1 MDKVYKHQEVEKK
14 WYAFWE
20 KEGFFTPKTDPK
32 KKPYTIIMPPP
43 NANGYLHIGH
53 AAFLTLEDIMIRYH
67 RMKGEVTLWLPGA
80 DHAGILTQVV
90 FERKLEK
97 EEHKSRFDLGRE
109 EFVRR
114 SMEFTLKN
122 KEVMERQ
129 MKAIGAS
136 CDWSRESFTLD
147 PKFNKPI
154 YQTFKNLY
162 DDGFLYRD
170 FRMINWCVR
179 CSTALS
185 DLEVV
190 YKEKKDPL
198 YYIKYGPFVLA
209 TVRPETKFGDTA
221 VAVHPQD
228 RRYQKYIGKEI
239 KAEGLLGKFSLK
251 VIADQA
257 VDPKFG
263 TGVVKVTPAHDP
275 DDFAMGQR
283 HHLEV
288 KQVIDFDGRLN
299 NKTGPYKGMTVEAA
313 RKKTAEDLKKK
324 GLIEK
329 IDFNYSHNVA
339 VCERCQTIVE
349 PLVSLQWFIKTKPL
363 AQRAMES
370 VKKGEI
376 KFKPERFEKN
386 FFIWMENIRDWCISR
401 QLWWGHRIPVWYCGK
416 KNLSQLQLLMNPELT
431 KIKDE
436 GCGEIIVSAKTPQ
449 TCPKCLKTNLIQDPD
464 TLDTWF
470 SSGQWPYTTLGF
482 AQDDGR
488 DFEYFYPTSVMETG
502 YEILFFWVARMI
514 MLGLYSTGKVPFKLV
529 YLHGLVR
536 DAFGQKMSKSK
547 GNVIDPL
554 TVIDE
559 YGADSLRMSLVYGTS
574 VGSDVKLSEKKIE
587 AMRNFGNKIWNMARF
602 IKMNMEF
609 FEKNNKKFNPDI
621 NYLPKNSDDKNLL
634 KKFKMLTK
642 LITKNMDTYR
652 FAPVAE
658 ILYNFLWHELAD
670 IYIEKVKERL
680 KNNDYE
686 ALNTL
691 YQAYMTCMV
700 MLHPFMPHI
709 TEEIN
714 KKLTGENAK
723 PLIITPWPK
732 NER

>member
-80 DHAGILTQVV
+80 DHDGILTQVV

-228 RRYQKYIGKEI
+228 RRYKKYIGKEI
-239 KAEGLLGKFSLK
+239 
-251 VIADQA
+251 
-257 VDPKFG
+257 
-263 TGVVKVTPAHDP
+263 
-275 DDFAMGQR
+275 
-283 HHLEV
+283 
-288 KQVIDFDGRLN
+288 
-299 NKTGPYKGMTVEAA
+299 
-313 RKKTAEDLKKK
+313 
-324 GLIEK
+324 
-329 IDFNYSHNVA
+329 
-339 VCERCQTIVE
+339 
-349 PLVSLQWFIKTKPL
+349 
-363 AQRAMES
+363 
-370 VKKGEI
+370 
-376 KFKPERFEKN
+376 
-386 FFIWMENIRDWCISR
+386 
-401 QLWWGHRIPVWYCGK
+401 
-416 KNLSQLQLLMNPELT
+416 
-431 KIKDE
+431 
-436 GCGEIIVSAKTPQ
+436 
-449 TCPKCLKTNLIQDPD
+449 
-464 TLDTWF
+464 
-470 SSGQWPYTTLGF
+470 
-482 AQDDGR
+482 
-488 DFEYFYPTSVMETG
+488 
-502 YEILFFWVARMI
+502 
-514 MLGLYSTGKVPFKLV
+514 
-529 YLHGLVR
+529 
-536 DAFGQKMSKSK
+536 
-547 GNVIDPL
+547 
-554 TVIDE
+554 
-559 YGADSLRMSLVYGTS
+559 
-574 VGSDVKLSEKKIE
+574 DV
-587 AMRNFGNKIWNMARF
+587 
-602 IKMNMEF
+602 
-609 FEKNNKKFNPDI
+609 
-621 NYLPKNSDDKNLL
+621 
-634 KKFKMLTK
+634 
-642 LITKNMDTYR
+642 
-652 FAPVAE
+652 
-658 ILYNFLWHELAD
+658 
-670 IYIEKVKERL
+670 
-680 KNNDYE
+680 
-686 ALNTL
+686 
-691 YQAYMTCMV
+691 
-700 MLHPFMPHI
+700 
-709 TEEIN
+709 
-714 KKLTGENAK
+714 
-723 PLIITPWPK
+723 
-732 NER
+732 